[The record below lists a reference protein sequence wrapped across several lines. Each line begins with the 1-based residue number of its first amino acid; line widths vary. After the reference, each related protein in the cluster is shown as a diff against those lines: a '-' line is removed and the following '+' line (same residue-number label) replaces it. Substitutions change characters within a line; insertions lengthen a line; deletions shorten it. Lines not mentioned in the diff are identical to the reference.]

1 MCVKV
6 KVEIRL
12 NGDPARLDSLIRALE
27 PDNIDLP
34 EGMALKIKMSRKQ
47 LVISAEGGAGR
58 VPSILNTLDEIIS
71 LAKSSLETV
80 GDKI

>member
-1 MCVKV
+1 MPIKV

-12 NGDPARLDSLIRALE
+12 NGDPVRLNSLMRALE

-34 EGMALKIKMSRKQ
+34 EGMTLKIKMSRKQ
-47 LVISAEGGAGR
+47 LVISAESGLNR